1 MNPESDR
8 PARPAEPSSATL
20 SWLKRLIAHQTVS
33 LTSNLALIKDVQAF
47 LEGLGYR
54 CVTVF
59 DETHGK
65 ANLYATIGPDLPGG
79 IILSGHSDVV
89 PVEGQNWTTGPFD
102 ADIRGGRLYG
112 RGACD
117 MKGFL
122 ACLLAKAE
130 SFAGAPLRVPVHLAF
145 TYDEEVGCL
154 GVPSLVEAIN
164 ALPHKPAMCI
174 VGEPTNMQVI
184 TQHKGKY
191 SARAHFT
198 GRAGHSSLPGE
209 GVNAVEFAAE
219 FVVFLR
225 RLGQK
230 FRTDGPHDDDFTP
243 NHTTFHSGVIQGG
256 TQLNIIPQN
265 CFVDFEFRNLPNHD
279 RDELKSL
286 VFQYLDT
293 ILIPQMR
300 EIYPDVGVEIEVVSD
315 MPGLATGDD
324 AQITKLVMELTGA
337 NTTGKVSFGTE
348 AGVFSAMGDI
358 PTVVCGPGNI
368 EQAHKPD
375 EYIELDQLAR
385 CEVFLDKLTAVLGR

>member
-1 MNPESDR
+1 MSAANTT
-8 PARPAEPSSATL
+8 AMPSAATL
-20 SWLKRLIAHQTVS
+20 DWLAKLISHPSVS
-33 LTSNLALIKDVQAF
+33 LTPNLALIEQAQSY
-47 LEGLGYR
+47 LESLGYL
-54 CVTVF
+54 CAVVF
-59 DETHGK
+59 DETRSK
-65 ANLYATIGPDLPGG
+65 ANLYATIGPAVDGG
-79 IILSGHSDVV
+79 VILSGHSDVV
-89 PVEGQNWTTGPFD
+89 PVEGQNWASDPFTT
-102 ADIRGGRLYG
+102 DIRGDKLYG

-130 SFAGAPLRVPVHLAF
+130 TFKNADLRVPIHLAF

-198 GRAGHSSLPGE
+198 GRSGHSSLPGE
-209 GVNAVEFAAE
+209 GVNAVEFASE

-230 FRTDGPHDDDFTP
+230 FRNEGPHDDEFVP
-243 NHTTFHSGVIQGG
+243 NHTTFHSGVIHGG

-265 CFVDFEFRNLPNHD
+265 CYVDFEFRNLPNHD
-279 RDELKSL
+279 RNELKGL
-286 VFQYLDT
+286 IFDYLDNT
-293 ILIPQMR
+293 LIPQMR
-300 EIYPDVGVEIEVVSD
+300 ETYDDVGVEIEVVSD

-324 AQITKLVMELTGA
+324 EEVTRLVMELTGA

-358 PTVVCGPGNI
+358 PTVVCGPGSI

-375 EYIELDQLAR
+375 EFIELDQLAR
-385 CEVFLDKLTAVLGR
+385 CEKFLDRLLAVLVRK

>member
-1 MNPESDR
+1 MSAANTT
-8 PARPAEPSSATL
+8 AMPSAATL
-20 SWLKRLIAHQTVS
+20 DWLAKLISHPSVS
-33 LTSNLALIKDVQAF
+33 LTPNLALIEQAQSY
-47 LEGLGYR
+47 LEGLGYL
-54 CVTVF
+54 CAVVF
-59 DETHGK
+59 DETRSK
-65 ANLYATIGPDLPGG
+65 ANLYATIGPAVDGG
-79 IILSGHSDVV
+79 VILSGHSDVV
-89 PVEGQNWTTGPFD
+89 PVEGQNWASDPFTT
-102 ADIRGGRLYG
+102 DIRGDKLYG

-130 SFAGAPLRVPVHLAF
+130 TFKNADLRVPIHLAF

-198 GRAGHSSLPGE
+198 GRSGHSSLPGE
-209 GVNAVEFAAE
+209 GVNAVEFASE

-230 FRTDGPHDDDFTP
+230 FRNEGPHDDEFVP
-243 NHTTFHSGVIQGG
+243 NHTTFHSGVIHGG

-265 CFVDFEFRNLPNHD
+265 CYVDFEFRNLPNHD
-279 RDELKSL
+279 RNELKGL
-286 VFQYLDT
+286 IFDYLDNT
-293 ILIPQMR
+293 LIPQMR
-300 EIYPDVGVEIEVVSD
+300 ETYDDVGVEIEVVSD

-324 AQITKLVMELTGA
+324 EEVTKLVMELTGA

-358 PTVVCGPGNI
+358 PTVVCGPGSI
-368 EQAHKPD
+368 EQAHKPN
-375 EYIELDQLAR
+375 EFIELDQLTR
-385 CEVFLDKLTAVLGR
+385 CEKFLDKLLAVLVRK

>member
-1 MNPESDR
+1 MTT
-8 PARPAEPSSATL
+8 AALAPSQDTID
-20 SWLKRLIAHQTVS
+20 WCRKLIAHPSVS
-33 LTSNLALIKDVQAF
+33 MTPNMALIEEVKAF
-47 LEGLGYR
+47 LDGLGY
-54 CVTVF
+54 
-59 DETHGK
+59 ETLVVLDDSNTK
-65 ANLYATIGPDLPGG
+65 ANLYATIGPAVNGG
-79 IILSGHSDVV
+79 VILSGHSDVV
-89 PVEGQNWTTGPFD
+89 PTEGQNWASDPYD
-102 ADIRGGRLYG
+102 IDIREGKLYG
-112 RGACD
+112 RGSCD

-130 SFAGAPLRVPVHLAF
+130 TFKNADLRVPIHLAF

-164 ALPHKPAMCI
+164 NLPHKPAMCI
-174 VGEPTNMQVI
+174 VGEPTEMKVI

-198 GRAGHSSLPGE
+198 GRSGHSSLPGE
-209 GVNAVEFAAE
+209 GVNAVEFASE

-225 RLGQK
+225 KLGRQC
-230 FRTDGPHDDDFTP
+230 RDEGPHDDEFTP
-243 NHTTFHSGVIQGG
+243 NHTTFHTGVIKGG

-265 CFVDFEFRNLPNHD
+265 CFVDFEFRNLPNDD
-279 RDELKSL
+279 RDALKARI
-286 VFQYLDT
+286 FDYLDNT
-293 ILIPQMR
+293 LIPEMR
-300 EIYPDVGVEIEVVSD
+300 ETYDDVGVEIEVISD

-324 AQITKLVMELTGA
+324 EEVTKLVMALTGA

-375 EYIELDQLAR
+375 EFIELDQLGR
-385 CEVFLDKLTAVLGR
+385 CEVFLDKLLAVLVK

>member
-1 MNPESDR
+1 MTT
-8 PARPAEPSSATL
+8 AALAPSQDTID
-20 SWLKRLIAHQTVS
+20 WCRKLIAHPSVS
-33 LTSNLALIKDVQAF
+33 MTPNMALIEEVKAF
-47 LEGLGYR
+47 LDGLGYETLVVR
-54 CVTVF
+54 
-59 DETHGK
+59 DESNTK
-65 ANLYATIGPDLPGG
+65 ANLYATIGPAVSGG
-79 IILSGHSDVV
+79 VILSGHSDVV
-89 PVEGQNWTTGPFD
+89 PTEGQNWASDPYEI
-102 ADIRGGRLYG
+102 DIRDGKLYG
-112 RGACD
+112 RGSCD

-130 SFAGAPLRVPVHLAF
+130 TFKNADLGVPIHLAF

-164 ALPHKPAMCI
+164 NLPRKPAMCI
-174 VGEPTNMQVI
+174 VGEPTEMKVI

-198 GRAGHSSLPGE
+198 GRSGHSSLPGE
-209 GVNAVEFAAE
+209 GVNAVEFASE

-225 RLGQK
+225 KLGRK
-230 FRTDGPHDDDFTP
+230 CRDEGPHDDEFVP
-243 NHTTFHSGVIQGG
+243 NHTTFHTGVIKGG

-265 CFVDFEFRNLPNHD
+265 CFVDFEFRNLPNDD
-279 RDELKSL
+279 RDALKAQI
-286 VFQYLDT
+286 FDYLDT
-293 ILIPQMR
+293 VLIPEMR
-300 EIYPDVGVEIEVVSD
+300 ETYDDVGVEIEVVSD

-324 AQITKLVMELTGA
+324 EEVTKLVMALTGA

-375 EYIELDQLAR
+375 EFIELDQLGR
-385 CEVFLDKLTAVLGR
+385 CEVFLDKLLAVLVK

>member
-1 MNPESDR
+1 M
-8 PARPAEPSSATL
+8 PSKATL
-20 SWLKRLIAHQTVS
+20 DWPAKLISHPSVS
-33 LTSNLALIKDVQAF
+33 LTPNLALIEQAQGY
-47 LEGLGYR
+47 LEDLGYL
-54 CVTVF
+54 CAVVF
-59 DETHGK
+59 DETKSK
-65 ANLYATIGPDLPGG
+65 ANLYATIGPAVDGG
-79 IILSGHSDVV
+79 VILSGHSDVV
-89 PVEGQNWTTGPFD
+89 PVEGQNWASHPFTT
-102 ADIRGGRLYG
+102 DIRGDRLYG

-130 SFAGAPLRVPVHLAF
+130 TFKNADLRVPIHLAF

-198 GRAGHSSLPGE
+198 GRSGHSSLPGE
-209 GVNAVEFAAE
+209 GVNAVEFASE

-230 FRTDGPHDDDFTP
+230 FRNEGPHDDEFVP
-243 NHTTFHSGVIQGG
+243 NHTTFHSGVIHGG

-265 CFVDFEFRNLPNHD
+265 CYVDFEFRNLPNHD
-279 RDELKSL
+279 RNELKGL
-286 VFQYLDT
+286 IFDYLDNT
-293 ILIPQMR
+293 LIPQMR
-300 EIYPDVGVEIEVVSD
+300 ETYDDVGVEIEVVSD

-324 AQITKLVMELTGA
+324 EEVTRLVMELTGA

-358 PTVVCGPGNI
+358 PTVVCGPGSI

-375 EYIELDQLAR
+375 EFIELDQLAR
-385 CEVFLDKLTAVLGR
+385 CEKFLDKLLAVLVRK

>member
-1 MNPESDR
+1 MSAANTT
-8 PARPAEPSSATL
+8 AIPSAATL
-20 SWLKRLIAHQTVS
+20 DWLAKLISHPSVS
-33 LTSNLALIKDVQAF
+33 LTPNLALIEQAQSY
-47 LEGLGYR
+47 LESLGYL
-54 CVTVF
+54 CAVVF
-59 DETHGK
+59 DETRSK
-65 ANLYATIGPDLPGG
+65 ANLYATIGPAVDGG
-79 IILSGHSDVV
+79 VILSGHSDVV
-89 PVEGQNWTTGPFD
+89 PVEGQNWASDPFTT
-102 ADIRGGRLYG
+102 DIRGDKLYG

-130 SFAGAPLRVPVHLAF
+130 TFKNADLRVPIHLAF

-174 VGEPTNMQVI
+174 VGEPTNMRVI

-198 GRAGHSSLPGE
+198 GRSGHSSLPGE
-209 GVNAVEFAAE
+209 GVNAVEFASE

-230 FRTDGPHDDDFTP
+230 FRNEGPHDDEFVP
-243 NHTTFHSGVIQGG
+243 NHTTFHSGVIHGG

-265 CFVDFEFRNLPNHD
+265 CYVDFEFRNLPNHD
-279 RDELKSL
+279 RNELKGL
-286 VFQYLDT
+286 IFDYLDNT
-293 ILIPQMR
+293 LIPQMR
-300 EIYPDVGVEIEVVSD
+300 ETYDDVGVEIEVVSD

-324 AQITKLVMELTGA
+324 EEVTRLVMELTGA

-358 PTVVCGPGNI
+358 PTVVCGPGSI

-375 EYIELDQLAR
+375 EFIELDQLAR
-385 CEVFLDKLTAVLGR
+385 CEAFLDKLLAVLVRK

>member
-1 MNPESDR
+1 MSAANTTAMPS
-8 PARPAEPSSATL
+8 AETLDWLAKLISHPS
-20 SWLKRLIAHQTVS
+20 VS
-33 LTSNLALIKDVQAF
+33 LTPNLALIEQAQGY
-47 LEGLGYR
+47 LEDLGYL
-54 CVTVF
+54 CAVVF
-59 DETHGK
+59 DETKSK
-65 ANLYATIGPDLPGG
+65 ANLYATIGPAVDGG
-79 IILSGHSDVV
+79 VILSGHSDVV
-89 PVEGQNWTTGPFD
+89 PVEGQNWTSDPFTT
-102 ADIRGGRLYG
+102 DIRGDRLYG

-130 SFAGAPLRVPVHLAF
+130 TFKNADLRVPIHLAF

-198 GRAGHSSLPGE
+198 GRSGHSSLPGE
-209 GVNAVEFAAE
+209 GVNAVEFASE

-230 FRTDGPHDDDFTP
+230 FRNEGPHDDEFVP
-243 NHTTFHSGVIQGG
+243 NHTTFHSGVIHGG

-265 CFVDFEFRNLPNHD
+265 CYVDFEFRNLPNHD
-279 RDELKSL
+279 RNELKDL
-286 VFQYLDT
+286 IFDYLDNT
-293 ILIPQMR
+293 LIPQMR
-300 EIYPDVGVEIEVVSD
+300 ETYDDVGVEIEVVSD

-324 AQITKLVMELTGA
+324 EEVTRLVMELTGA

-358 PTVVCGPGNI
+358 PTVVCGPGSI

-375 EYIELDQLAR
+375 EFIELDQLAR
-385 CEVFLDKLTAVLGR
+385 CEKFLDKLLAVLVRK

>member
-1 MNPESDR
+1 MSAANTTAMPSD
-8 PARPAEPSSATL
+8 ATL
-20 SWLKRLIAHQTVS
+20 DWLAKLISHPSVS
-33 LTSNLALIKDVQAF
+33 LTPNLALIEQAQSY
-47 LEGLGYR
+47 LEGLGYL
-54 CVTVF
+54 CAVVF
-59 DETHGK
+59 DETRSK
-65 ANLYATIGPDLPGG
+65 ANLYATIGPAVDGG
-79 IILSGHSDVV
+79 VILSGHSDVV
-89 PVEGQNWTTGPFD
+89 PVEGQNWASDPFTT
-102 ADIRGGRLYG
+102 DIRGDKLYG

-130 SFAGAPLRVPVHLAF
+130 SFKNADLRVPIHLAF

-198 GRAGHSSLPGE
+198 GRSGHSSLPGE
-209 GVNAVEFAAE
+209 GVNAVEFASE

-230 FRTDGPHDDDFTP
+230 FRNEGPHDDEFVP
-243 NHTTFHSGVIQGG
+243 NHTTFHSGVIHGG

-265 CFVDFEFRNLPNHD
+265 CYVDFEFRNLPNHD
-279 RDELKSL
+279 RNELKGL
-286 VFQYLDT
+286 IFDYLDNT
-293 ILIPQMR
+293 LIPQMR
-300 EIYPDVGVEIEVVSD
+300 ETYDDVGVEIEVVSD

-324 AQITKLVMELTGA
+324 EEVTKLVMELTGA

-358 PTVVCGPGNI
+358 PTVVCGPGSI

-375 EYIELDQLAR
+375 EFIELDQLAR
-385 CEVFLDKLTAVLGR
+385 CEKFLDRLLAVLVRK

>member
-1 MNPESDR
+1 MSAANTT
-8 PARPAEPSSATL
+8 AMPSAATL
-20 SWLKRLIAHQTVS
+20 DWLAKLISHPSVS
-33 LTSNLALIKDVQAF
+33 LTPNLALIEQAQSY
-47 LEGLGYR
+47 LEGLGYL
-54 CVTVF
+54 CAVVF
-59 DETHGK
+59 DETRSK
-65 ANLYATIGPDLPGG
+65 ANLYATIGPAVDGG
-79 IILSGHSDVV
+79 VILSGHSDVV
-89 PVEGQNWTTGPFD
+89 PVEGQNWASDPFTT
-102 ADIRGGRLYG
+102 DIRGDKLYG

-130 SFAGAPLRVPVHLAF
+130 TFKNADLRVPIHLAF

-198 GRAGHSSLPGE
+198 GQSGHSSLPGE
-209 GVNAVEFAAE
+209 GVNAVEFASE

-230 FRTDGPHDDDFTP
+230 FRNEGPHDDEFVP
-243 NHTTFHSGVIQGG
+243 NHTTFHSGVIHGG

-265 CFVDFEFRNLPNHD
+265 CYVDFEFRNLPNHD
-279 RDELKSL
+279 RNELKGL
-286 VFQYLDT
+286 IFDYLDNT
-293 ILIPQMR
+293 LIPQMR
-300 EIYPDVGVEIEVVSD
+300 ETYDDVGVEIEVVSD

-324 AQITKLVMELTGA
+324 EEVTKLVMELTGA

-358 PTVVCGPGNI
+358 PTVVCGPGSI

-375 EYIELDQLAR
+375 EFIELDQLAR
-385 CEVFLDKLTAVLGR
+385 CEKFLDRLLAVLVRK

>member
-1 MNPESDR
+1 MSAANTT
-8 PARPAEPSSATL
+8 AMPSAATL
-20 SWLKRLIAHQTVS
+20 DWLAKLISHPSVS
-33 LTSNLALIKDVQAF
+33 LTPNLALIEQAQSY
-47 LEGLGYR
+47 LESLGYL
-54 CVTVF
+54 CAVVF
-59 DETHGK
+59 DETRSK
-65 ANLYATIGPDLPGG
+65 ANLYATIGPAVDGG
-79 IILSGHSDVV
+79 VILSGHSDVV
-89 PVEGQNWTTGPFD
+89 PVEGQNWASDPFTT
-102 ADIRGGRLYG
+102 DIRGDKLYG

-130 SFAGAPLRVPVHLAF
+130 TFKNADLRVPIHLAF

-198 GRAGHSSLPGE
+198 GRSGHSSLPGE
-209 GVNAVEFAAE
+209 GVNAVEFASE

-230 FRTDGPHDDDFTP
+230 FRNEGPHDDEFVP
-243 NHTTFHSGVIQGG
+243 NHTTFHSGVIHGG

-265 CFVDFEFRNLPNHD
+265 CYVDFEFRNLPNHD
-279 RDELKSL
+279 RNELKGL
-286 VFQYLDT
+286 IFDYLDNT
-293 ILIPQMR
+293 LIPQMR
-300 EIYPDVGVEIEVVSD
+300 ETYDDVGVEIEVVSD

-324 AQITKLVMELTGA
+324 EEVTRLVMELTGA

-358 PTVVCGPGNI
+358 PTVVCGPGSI

-375 EYIELDQLAR
+375 EFIELDQLAR
-385 CEVFLDKLTAVLGR
+385 CEKFLDKLLAVLVRK

>member
-1 MNPESDR
+1 MSAANTT
-8 PARPAEPSSATL
+8 AMPSAATL
-20 SWLKRLIAHQTVS
+20 DWLAKLISHPSVS
-33 LTSNLALIKDVQAF
+33 LTPNLALIEQAQSY
-47 LEGLGYR
+47 LESLGYL
-54 CVTVF
+54 CAVVF
-59 DETHGK
+59 DETRSK
-65 ANLYATIGPDLPGG
+65 ANLYATIGPAVDGG
-79 IILSGHSDVV
+79 VILSGHSDVV
-89 PVEGQNWTTGPFD
+89 PVEGQNWASDPFTT
-102 ADIRGGRLYG
+102 DIRGDKLYG

-130 SFAGAPLRVPVHLAF
+130 IFKNADLRVPIHLAF

-198 GRAGHSSLPGE
+198 GRSGHSSLPGE
-209 GVNAVEFAAE
+209 GVNAVEFASE

-230 FRTDGPHDDDFTP
+230 FRNEGPHDDEFVP
-243 NHTTFHSGVIQGG
+243 NHTTFHSGVIHGG

-265 CFVDFEFRNLPNHD
+265 CYVDFEFRNLPNHD
-279 RDELKSL
+279 RNELKGL
-286 VFQYLDT
+286 IFDYLDNT
-293 ILIPQMR
+293 LIPQMR
-300 EIYPDVGVEIEVVSD
+300 ETYDDVGVEIEVVSD

-324 AQITKLVMELTGA
+324 EEVTKLVMELTGA

-358 PTVVCGPGNI
+358 PTVVCGPGSI

-375 EYIELDQLAR
+375 EFIELDQLAR
-385 CEVFLDKLTAVLGR
+385 CEKFLDKLLAVLVRK

>member
-1 MNPESDR
+1 MSAANTT
-8 PARPAEPSSATL
+8 AMPSEATL
-20 SWLKRLIAHQTVS
+20 DWLAKLISHPSVS
-33 LTSNLALIKDVQAF
+33 LTPNLALIEQAQGY
-47 LEGLGYR
+47 LEDLGYL
-54 CVTVF
+54 CAVVF
-59 DETHGK
+59 DETRSK
-65 ANLYATIGPDLPGG
+65 ANLYATIGPAVDGG
-79 IILSGHSDVV
+79 VILSGHSDVV
-89 PVEGQNWTTGPFD
+89 PVEGQNWVSDPFTT
-102 ADIRGGRLYG
+102 DIRGDRLYG

-130 SFAGAPLRVPVHLAF
+130 TFKNADLRVPIHLAF

-198 GRAGHSSLPGE
+198 GRSGHSSLPGE
-209 GVNAVEFAAE
+209 GVNAVEFASE

-230 FRTDGPHDDDFTP
+230 FRNEGPHDDEFVP
-243 NHTTFHSGVIQGG
+243 NHTTFHSGVIHGG

-265 CFVDFEFRNLPNHD
+265 CYVDFEFRNLPNHD
-279 RDELKSL
+279 RNELKGL
-286 VFQYLDT
+286 IFDYLDNT
-293 ILIPQMR
+293 LIPQMR
-300 EIYPDVGVEIEVVSD
+300 ETYDDVGVEIEVVSD

-324 AQITKLVMELTGA
+324 EEVTRLVMELTGA

-358 PTVVCGPGNI
+358 PTVVCGPGSI

-375 EYIELDQLAR
+375 EFIELDQLAR
-385 CEVFLDKLTAVLGR
+385 CEKFLDKLLAVLVRK

>member
-1 MNPESDR
+1 MSAANTT
-8 PARPAEPSSATL
+8 AIPSAATL
-20 SWLKRLIAHQTVS
+20 DWLAKLISHPSVS
-33 LTSNLALIKDVQAF
+33 LTPNLALIEQAQSY
-47 LEGLGYR
+47 LESLGYL
-54 CVTVF
+54 CAVVF
-59 DETHGK
+59 DETRSK
-65 ANLYATIGPDLPGG
+65 ANLYTTIGPAVDGG
-79 IILSGHSDVV
+79 VILSGHSDVV
-89 PVEGQNWTTGPFD
+89 PVEGQNWASDPFTT
-102 ADIRGGRLYG
+102 DIRGDKLYG

-130 SFAGAPLRVPVHLAF
+130 TFKNADLRVPIHLAF

-198 GRAGHSSLPGE
+198 GRSGHSSLPGE
-209 GVNAVEFAAE
+209 GVNAVEFASE

-230 FRTDGPHDDDFTP
+230 FRNEGPHDDEFVP
-243 NHTTFHSGVIQGG
+243 NHTTFHSGVIHGG

-265 CFVDFEFRNLPNHD
+265 CYVDFEFRNLPNHD
-279 RDELKSL
+279 RNELKGL
-286 VFQYLDT
+286 IFDYLDNT
-293 ILIPQMR
+293 LIPQMR
-300 EIYPDVGVEIEVVSD
+300 ETYDDVGVKIEVVSD

-324 AQITKLVMELTGA
+324 EEVTKLVMELTGA

-358 PTVVCGPGNI
+358 PTVVCGPGSI

-375 EYIELDQLAR
+375 EFIELDQLAR
-385 CEVFLDKLTAVLGR
+385 CEKFLDKLLAVLVQK

>member
-1 MNPESDR
+1 MTT
-8 PARPAEPSSATL
+8 AALAPSQDTID
-20 SWLKRLIAHQTVS
+20 WCRKLIAHPSVS
-33 LTSNLALIKDVQAF
+33 MTPNMALIEEVKAF
-47 LEGLGYR
+47 LDGLGY
-54 CVTVF
+54 
-59 DETHGK
+59 ETLVVRDDSNTK
-65 ANLYATIGPDLPGG
+65 ANLYATIGPAVNGG
-79 IILSGHSDVV
+79 VILSGHSDVV
-89 PVEGQNWTTGPFD
+89 PTEGQNWASDPYGI
-102 ADIRGGRLYG
+102 DIRDGKLYG
-112 RGACD
+112 RGSCD

-130 SFAGAPLRVPVHLAF
+130 TFKNADLRVPIHLAF

-164 ALPHKPAMCI
+164 NLPHKPAMCI
-174 VGEPTNMQVI
+174 VGEPTEMKVI

-198 GRAGHSSLPGE
+198 GRSGHSSLPGE
-209 GVNAVEFAAE
+209 GVNAVEFASE

-225 RLGQK
+225 KLGRK
-230 FRTDGPHDDDFTP
+230 CRDEGPHDDEFVP
-243 NHTTFHSGVIQGG
+243 NHTTFHTGVIKGG

-265 CFVDFEFRNLPNHD
+265 CFVDFEFRNLPNDD
-279 RDELKSL
+279 RDALKAQI
-286 VFQYLDT
+286 FEYLDT
-293 ILIPQMR
+293 ILIPEMR
-300 EIYPDVGVEIEVVSD
+300 ETYADVGVEIEVVSD

-324 AQITKLVMELTGA
+324 EEVTKLVMALTGA

-375 EYIELDQLAR
+375 EFIELDQLGR
-385 CEVFLDKLTAVLGR
+385 CEVFLDKLLAVLVK

>member
-1 MNPESDR
+1 MSAANTT
-8 PARPAEPSSATL
+8 AMPSAATL
-20 SWLKRLIAHQTVS
+20 EWLAKLISHPSVS
-33 LTSNLALIKDVQAF
+33 LTPNLALIEQAQSY
-47 LEGLGYR
+47 LEGLGYLSA
-54 CVTVF
+54 VVF
-59 DETHGK
+59 DETRSK
-65 ANLYATIGPDLPGG
+65 ANLYATIGPAIDGG
-79 IILSGHSDVV
+79 VILSGHSDVV
-89 PVEGQNWTTGPFD
+89 PVEGQNWASDPFTT
-102 ADIRGGRLYG
+102 DIRGDKLYG

-130 SFAGAPLRVPVHLAF
+130 TFKNADLRVPIHLAF

-198 GRAGHSSLPGE
+198 GRSGHSSLPGE
-209 GVNAVEFAAE
+209 GVNAVEFASE

-230 FRTDGPHDDDFTP
+230 FRNEGPHDDEFVP
-243 NHTTFHSGVIQGG
+243 NHTTFHSGVIHGG

-265 CFVDFEFRNLPNHD
+265 CYVDFEFRNLPNHD
-279 RDELKSL
+279 RNELKGL
-286 VFQYLDT
+286 IFDYLDNT
-293 ILIPQMR
+293 LIPQMR
-300 EIYPDVGVEIEVVSD
+300 ETYDDVGVEIEVVSD

-324 AQITKLVMELTGA
+324 EEVTKLVMELTGA

-358 PTVVCGPGNI
+358 PTVVCGPGSI

-375 EYIELDQLAR
+375 EFIELDQLAR
-385 CEVFLDKLTAVLGR
+385 CEKFLDRLLAVLVRK